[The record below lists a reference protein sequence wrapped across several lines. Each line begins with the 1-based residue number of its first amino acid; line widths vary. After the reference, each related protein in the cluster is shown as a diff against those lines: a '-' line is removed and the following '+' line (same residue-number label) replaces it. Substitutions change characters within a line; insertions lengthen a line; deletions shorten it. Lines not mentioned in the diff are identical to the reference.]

1 LQLWHE
7 SVQEDLA
14 AVLYTADE
22 IQTRIAE
29 LAAQITQRC
38 RQQGVNELV
47 VIGILRG
54 AVFFLSDLVRAID
67 LDVLIDFMSVSSYA
81 DEAVSSGTVQIRK
94 DIAIP
99 IKDKHVLIVE
109 DIIDTGLTMRCLTD
123 LLQARQPASL
133 HVCSLLDKPARREV
147 DCQLD
152 YVGFTLEGAPFTVG
166 YGLDY
171 GDRYRN
177 LPYIAALK
185 PALYQK

>member
-1 LQLWHE
+1 MEFWHE
-7 SVQEDLA
+7 SVKNDLETVLFTPEQIHNRISEMA
-14 AVLYTADE
+14 AE
-22 IQTRIAE
+22 ITRHY
-29 LAAQITQRC
+29 
-38 RQQGVNELV
+38 RQHGVEELV

-54 AVFFLSDLVRAID
+54 AVLFMSDLVRAID

-81 DEAVSSGTVQIRK
+81 DEAVSSGTVHIRK

-99 IKDKHVLIVE
+99 IKDRHVLIVE
-109 DIIDTGLTMRCLTD
+109 DIIDSGLTMKCLTD

-147 DCQLD
+147 DCPLD
-152 YVGFTLEGAPFTVG
+152 FVGFTLEGAPFTVG
-166 YGLDY
+166 FGLDY

-185 PALYQK
+185 PAVYQK